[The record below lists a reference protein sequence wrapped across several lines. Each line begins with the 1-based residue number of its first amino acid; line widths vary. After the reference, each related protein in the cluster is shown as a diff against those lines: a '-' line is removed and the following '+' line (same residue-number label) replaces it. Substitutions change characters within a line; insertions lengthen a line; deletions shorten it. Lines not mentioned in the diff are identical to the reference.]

1 MKLENLYFD
10 ASSELLLC
18 LNSENKIE
26 NANKA
31 FLDIIGSKKENII
44 GFPVLTF
51 ITTNELA
58 DAEKFLTNARTGEKQ
73 IFQWKTNEKEL
84 KALRFKMSLKSP
96 EGIILKM
103 EDPGALNNKWGKKI
117 VNEQILQ
124 LLFNLVPYPLFV
136 KNSQSEYV
144 LLNQAQAD
152 LFGLTM
158 SEMIG
163 KSDEAF
169 IKDPKELELVK
180 KSDKEVLD
188 SFKKTILPD
197 QQITTPD
204 GKMYILETNKL
215 PFTND
220 VSGETNI
227 LGVSIDN
234 TERKLA
240 EAKLKTA
247 KN

>member
-10 ASSELLLC
+10 ASSELLII
-18 LNSENKIE
+18 LNSEYKIE

-31 FLDIIGSKKENII
+31 FLDIIGNPKENIVGLSI
-44 GFPVLTF
+44 LTF
-51 ITTNELA
+51 ISTDEATA
-58 DAEKFLTNARTGEKQ
+58 TEKFLANARTGEKQ
-73 IFQWKTNEKEL
+73 VFKWKTNEKEA
-84 KALRFKMSLKSP
+84 KELRFKMSLKNSD
-96 EGIILKM
+96 GIILKI

-136 KNSQSEYV
+136 KNSLSEYV

-169 IKDPKELELVK
+169 IKDPKELELVQ

-240 EAKLKTA
+240 EAKLKA
-247 KN
+247 A

>member
-1 MKLENLYFD
+1 MKLEKLYFD
-10 ASSELLLC
+10 TSTELLVC
-18 LNSENKIE
+18 LDAENKIE

-31 FLDIIGSKKENII
+31 FLDLIGNTKDNIIGSGI
-44 GFPVLTF
+44 LSF
-51 ITTNELA
+51 IAPNEA
-58 DAEKFLTNARTGEKQ
+58 TEAEKFLTKARIGEKQ
-73 IFQWKTNEKEL
+73 VFHWTTDANTSKVV
-84 KALRFKMSLKSP
+84 RFKMSLKSDD
-96 EGIILKM
+96 GIILKA

-152 LFGLTM
+152 LFGLSM
-158 SEMIG
+158 AEMIG

-169 IKDPKELELVK
+169 IKDAKELELVQ

-188 SFKKTILPD
+188 SFQKTILPD
-197 QQITTPD
+197 QKITTPD

-240 EAKLKTA
+240 EAKLKA
-247 KN
+247 A

>member
-1 MKLENLYFD
+1 MKLEKLYFD
-10 ASSELLLC
+10 ASSELLVC
-18 LNSENKIE
+18 LDSENKIE

-31 FLDIIGSKKENII
+31 FLDIIGNSKENII
-44 GFPVLTF
+44 GLPILTF
-51 ITTNELA
+51 IKSEEITN
-58 DAEKFLTNARTGEKQ
+58 AEKFLTSARTGEKQ
-73 IFQWKTNEKEL
+73 VFQWKTSDKDAKE
-84 KALRFKMSLKSP
+84 LRFKMSLKSDD
-96 EGIILKM
+96 GIILKV

-158 SEMIG
+158 AEMIG

-188 SFKKTILPD
+188 SFQKTILPD

-240 EAKLKTA
+240 EAKLKA
-247 KN
+247 A

>member
-1 MKLENLYFD
+1 MKLEKLYFD
-10 ASSELLLC
+10 ASSELLVC
-18 LNSENKIE
+18 LDSENKIE

-31 FLDIIGSKKENII
+31 FLDIIGNTKENIAGSPI
-44 GFPVLTF
+44 LTF
-51 ITTNELA
+51 IPA
-58 DAEKFLTNARTGEKQ
+58 DETLEAEKFLSNARTGEKQ
-73 IFQWKTNEKEL
+73 VFHWKTNETEP

-96 EGIILKM
+96 DGIILKM

-152 LFGLTM
+152 LFGLSM
-158 SEMIG
+158 AEMIG

-169 IKDPKELELVK
+169 IKDAKELELVQ

-188 SFKKTILPD
+188 SFQKTILPD
-197 QQITTPD
+197 QKITTPD

-240 EAKLKTA
+240 EAKLKA
-247 KN
+247 A